1 MPKTPNSTHAEET
14 NTKTKQNEPNGAG
27 IRRRRKDQ
35 EKIGPLDEINRR
47 MMRRKETREWR
58 QDFSSKFS

>member
-1 MPKTPNSTHAEET
+1 MPKTPNPTHAEET
-14 NTKTKQNEPNGAG
+14 NTETKQNELNGGG